1 MYIKITNET
10 QGFSRLY
17 LELLGVSTKRD
28 NDDTIGQFGSGTKF
42 APIHAL
48 RNGWE
53 WVSTGH
59 DDNGLYTMS
68 YEIDSDNAEG
78 IEVVQF
84 VYKDEDGVVTTKD
97 SSYSTGAGEL
107 GWDTTFQIF
116 REAFANALD
125 AHYEFDAEYWIDLVH
140 EIDEP
145 VWGEF
150 SVYITAD
157 SELISIHQ
165 NFDRYFSINRTDV
178 VFEDTLGSKMMSKLP
193 GEHNGG
199 ARIYHKGV
207 LVYGPELGGSAV
219 ASLYDY
225 DLDKVVLNEERTL
238 KNISANEGKCIAE
251 LFGGNSKYDVEGI
264 DVVVHDLIDN
274 DRYGSGNA
282 TFEWKYMP
290 YQFTMAS
297 WDEWTDIDEDNAFGK
312 VFTDAAKDKFA
323 DDITPDVA
331 YISEENGAYAEVS
344 MKLKERGYVGLVV
357 SKAMYNLL
365 ETTGVSDNID
375 KNILGAEFDHEF
387 ITLGDSDQK
396 FLDLAQETLIS
407 YDVDI
412 MCYPIKIIKATE
424 RNRHIMGKAV
434 REDDSEFI
442 FLNESLIKSR
452 NIKQLI
458 GTMVHELDH
467 LISEADDGS
476 RAFRDAADNRLGDLI
491 LRHYCDK
498 SALLEIIRD
507 DNE

>member
-10 QGFSRLY
+10 EGFSRLY

-68 YEIDSDNAEG
+68 YKIDSSNAED
-78 IEVVQF
+78 IEIVQF

-107 GWDTTFQIF
+107 GWDEPFQIF

-125 AHYEFDAEYWIDLVH
+125 AHYEFGAEYWIDLVG
-140 EIDEP
+140 EIGEP

-157 SELISIHQ
+157 SELIDIHH

-178 VFEDTLGSKMMSKLP
+178 IFEDTLGSKMLRKLP
-193 GEHNGG
+193 GETNGG

-207 LVYGPELGGSAV
+207 LVYGPELAGSSV
-219 ASLYDY
+219 TSLYDY
-225 DLDKVVLNEERTL
+225 DLDKVILNEERTL
-238 KNISANEGKCIAE
+238 KNMSANEGKCIAE
-251 LFGGNSKYDVEGI
+251 LFGGNLKYNNDGI
-264 DVVVHDLIDN
+264 DIVVHDLIDN
-274 DRYGSGNA
+274 VRYDKGGE

-290 YQFTMAS
+290 YQFTMSS
-297 WDEWTDIDEDNAFGK
+297 WDEWTEADDDDAFGK
-312 VFTDAAKDKFA
+312 VFTDAAKDKYS

-344 MKLKERGYVGLVV
+344 MKLRERGYVGVV
-357 SKAMYNLL
+357 VAKAMYNLL
-365 ETTGVSDNID
+365 ESTGAKENMD

-387 ITLGDSDQK
+387 ITLEPKDQK
-396 FLDLAQETLIS
+396 FLDLAQETLLS
-407 YDVDI
+407 YDMDI
-412 MCYPIKIIKATE
+412 MCYPIKVIKATD
-424 RNRHIMGKAV
+424 RNKHIMGKAV
-434 REDDSEFI
+434 NDGDKKFI
-442 FLNESLIKSR
+442 FLNEALIKSK
-452 NIKQLI
+452 NIKQLL

-467 LISEADDGS
+467 LITEADDGS
-476 RAFRDAADNRLGDLI
+476 RAFRDAADDRLGDLI

-498 SALLEIIRD
+498 SALLEVIRED
-507 DNE
+507 

>member
-10 QGFSRLY
+10 EGFSRLY

-59 DDNGLYTMS
+59 DDDGLYTMS
-68 YEIDSDNAEG
+68 YKIDSDNAAG
-78 IEVVQF
+78 IEIVQF
-84 VYKDEDGVVTTKD
+84 VYEDEDGVVTTKD

-107 GWDTTFQIF
+107 GWDTSFQIF

-125 AHYEFDAEYWIDLVH
+125 AHYEFDASYWIDVVD
-140 EIDEP
+140 EIGEP

-157 SELISIHQ
+157 DDLRDIKR
-165 NFDRYFSINRTDV
+165 NFDRYFSIDRTDV
-178 VFEDTLGSKMMSKLP
+178 IFEDELGSKMLTKLP
-193 GEHNGG
+193 GETDGG

-207 LVYGPELGGSAV
+207 LVYGPELGGSSV
-219 ASLYDY
+219 TSLYDY

-238 KNISANEGKCIAE
+238 KNMSGNEGKCIAE
-251 LFGGNSKYDVEGI
+251 LFGGNLKYNNDGI

-274 DRYGSGNA
+274 LKYDKGLE
-282 TFEWKYMP
+282 TFEWKFMP
-290 YQFTMAS
+290 YQFTMS
-297 WDEWTDIDEDNAFGK
+297 TWNEWTEADDANAFGK
-312 VFTDAAKDKFA
+312 VFTDAAKDEYA
-323 DDITPDVA
+323 DDVTPDVA
-331 YISEENGAYAEVS
+331 YVSEENGAYAEIA

-365 ETTGVSDNID
+365 ETTGADENMD
-375 KNILGAEFDHEF
+375 KNILGTEFDHEF
-387 ITLGDSDQK
+387 ISLESKDQR

-407 YDVDI
+407 YDMDI
-412 MCYPIKIIKATE
+412 MCYPIKVIKATA
-424 RNRHIMGKAV
+424 RNKHIMGKAV
-434 REDDSEFI
+434 REDGNEFI
-442 FLNESLIKSR
+442 FLNEALIKSR
-452 NIKQLI
+452 NMKQLI

-467 LISEADDGS
+467 LISNADDGS
-476 RAFRDAADNRLGDLI
+476 REFRDAADNRLGDLI
-491 LRHYCDK
+491 LKHYCDK
-498 SALLEIIRD
+498 SNLLEIIR
-507 DNE
+507 EE

>member
-10 QGFSRLY
+10 EGFSRLY

-68 YEIDSDNAEG
+68 YKIDSDNAEG
-78 IEVVQF
+78 IEIVQF

-107 GWDTTFQIF
+107 GWDTSFQIF

-125 AHYEFDAEYWIDLVH
+125 AHYEFDASYWIDVVD
-140 EIDEP
+140 EIGEP

-157 SELISIHQ
+157 EELRDIKH
-165 NFDRYFSINRTDV
+165 NFDRYFSINRTDII
-178 VFEDTLGSKMMSKLP
+178 FEDTLGSKMLRKLP
-193 GEHNGG
+193 GESNGG

-207 LVYGPELGGSAV
+207 LVYGPELGGSSV
-219 ASLYDY
+219 TSLYDY
-225 DLDKVVLNEERTL
+225 DLDKVILNEERTL
-238 KNISANEGKCIAE
+238 KNMSSNEGKCIAE
-251 LFGGNSKYDVEGI
+251 LFGGNLKYNNDGI
-264 DVVVHDLIDN
+264 DIVVHDLIDN
-274 DRYGSGNA
+274 VRYDKGGE

-290 YQFTMAS
+290 YQFTMSS
-297 WDEWTDIDEDNAFGK
+297 WDEWTEADYDNAFGK
-312 VFTDAAKDKFA
+312 VFTDAAKDKYS
-323 DDITPDVA
+323 DDVTPDVA

-344 MKLKERGYVGLVV
+344 MKLRERGYVGVLV

-365 ETTGVSDNID
+365 ETTGAEKQMD

-387 ITLGDSDQK
+387 ITLESGDQK
-396 FLDLAQETLIS
+396 FLDLAQETLLA
-407 YDVDI
+407 YDMDI
-412 MCYPIKIIKATE
+412 MCYPIKIIKSTQ
-424 RNRHIMGKAV
+424 RNKHILGKAV
-434 REDDSEFI
+434 REDDNEFI
-442 FLNESLIKSR
+442 FLNEALIKSR

-467 LISEADDGS
+467 LISQADDNT
-476 RAFRDAADNRLGDLI
+476 REFRDAADNRLGDLI

-498 SALLEIIRD
+498 SALLEIIR
-507 DNE
+507 EE

>member
-1 MYIKITNET
+1 MYLKITNET
-10 QGFSRLY
+10 EGFSRLY

-68 YEIDSDNAEG
+68 YEIDSDNAED
-78 IEVVQF
+78 IEIVQF
-84 VYKDEDGVVTTKD
+84 VYKDEDGVVTKKD

-125 AHYEFDAEYWIDLVH
+125 AHYEFDAKYWIDLVH
-140 EIDEP
+140 EIGEP

-178 VFEDTLGSKMMSKLP
+178 IFEDTLGSKIFSKLP
-193 GEHNGG
+193 VEHNGG

-264 DVVVHDLIDN
+264 DIVVHDLIDN

-297 WDEWTDIDEDNAFGK
+297 WDDWTEADDENAFGK
-312 VFTDAAKDKFA
+312 VFTDAAKDRFA
-323 DDITPDVA
+323 DDITPNVA
-331 YISEENGAYAEVS
+331 YISDENGSYAEVS

-387 ITLGDSDQK
+387 ITLESGDQK

-442 FLNESLIKSR
+442 FLNEALIKSR

-467 LISEADDGS
+467 LISQADDGS
-476 RAFRDAADNRLGDLI
+476 RAFRDAADNCLGDLI

-498 SALLEIIRD
+498 SALLEIIR
-507 DNE
+507 EE

>member
-1 MYIKITNET
+1 MYLKITNET
-10 QGFSRLY
+10 EGFSRLY
-17 LELLGVSTKRD
+17 LELLGISTKRD

-78 IEVVQF
+78 IEIVQF
-84 VYKDEDGVVTTKD
+84 VYKDEDGVVTRKD

-107 GWDTTFQIF
+107 GWDTTFQVF

-125 AHYEFDAEYWIDLVH
+125 AHYEFDAKYWIDLVH

-165 NFDRYFSINRTDV
+165 NFDRYFSINRTDIIH
-178 VFEDTLGSKMMSKLP
+178 EDTLGSKMYSKLP
-193 GEHNGG
+193 GEESGG

-207 LVYGPELGGSAV
+207 LVYGPELGGSSV
-219 ASLYDY
+219 TSLYDY
-225 DLDKVVLNEERTL
+225 DLEKVILNEERTL
-238 KNISANEGKCIAE
+238 RDMSANEGKCIAE
-251 LFGGNSKYDVEGI
+251 LFGGNLKYNFDGVDE
-264 DVVVHDLIDN
+264 VVRDLIDN
-274 DRYGSGNA
+274 TSYVGGEEI
-282 TFEWKYMP
+282 FEWKYLA
-290 YQFTMAS
+290 YQFTMQC
-297 WDEWTDIDEDNAFGK
+297 WDDWTDAKEENAFGK
-312 VFTDAAKDKFA
+312 IFTDAAKDKFA
-323 DDITPDVA
+323 DNITPEVA
-331 YISEENGAYAEVS
+331 YISEDNGAYAEVA
-344 MKLKERGYVGLVV
+344 MKLKERGYVGVIV

-365 ETTGVSDNID
+365 QSTGVKENMD

-387 ITLGDSDQK
+387 ISLEPGDQK

-407 YDVDI
+407 YDIDI
-412 MCYPIKIIKATE
+412 MCYPIKVIKSTE
-424 RNRHIMGKAV
+424 RNKHIMGKAV
-434 REDDSEFI
+434 REKGNEFI
-442 FLNESLIKSR
+442 FLNEALIKSR

-491 LRHYCDK
+491 LKHYCDK
-498 SALLEIIRD
+498 SALLEVIRED
-507 DNE
+507 

>member
-1 MYIKITNET
+1 MYLKITNET
-10 QGFSRLY
+10 EGFSRLY

-68 YEIDSDNAEG
+68 YKIDSDNADG
-78 IEVVQF
+78 IEIVQF
-84 VYKDEDGVVTTKD
+84 VYEDEYGVATTKD

-107 GWDTTFQIF
+107 GWDSPFQIF

-125 AHYEFDAEYWIDLVH
+125 AHYEFDAEYWIDLVD
-140 EIDEP
+140 EIGEP
-145 VWGEF
+145 VYGEF

-157 SELISIHQ
+157 NELVDIHD
-165 NFDRYFSINRTDV
+165 NFDRYFSINRTDII
-178 VFEDTLGSKMMSKLP
+178 FEDTLGSKILSKLP

-207 LVYGPELGGSAV
+207 LVYGPELGGSSV

-225 DLDKVVLNEERTL
+225 DLHTVELNEERTL
-238 KNISANEGKCIAE
+238 KNMSANEGKCIAE
-251 LFGGNSKYDVEGI
+251 LFGGNLKYNDDGI
-264 DVVVHDLIDN
+264 DVVVHDLVDH
-274 DRYGSGNA
+274 DKYGSGNA

-297 WDEWTDIDEDNAFGK
+297 WDEWTEEDDDNAFGK

-323 DDITPDVA
+323 DDVTPNVA
-331 YISEENGAYAEVS
+331 YISEENAAYAEVS
-344 MKLKERGYVGLVV
+344 MKLKERGYVGLIVA
-357 SKAMYNLL
+357 KAMYNLL
-365 ETTGVSDNID
+365 ESTGVKDNMD

-387 ITLGDSDQK
+387 IILESGDQR
-396 FLDLAQETLIS
+396 FLDLAQETLIA

-424 RNRHIMGKAV
+424 RNKHIMGKAV

-442 FLNESLIKSR
+442 FLNEALIKSR

-467 LISEADDGS
+467 LISQADDGS

-498 SALLEIIRD
+498 SALLEIIR
-507 DNE
+507 EE